1 MRPIVFAAADL
12 GGGRKSDV
20 CRCLSGNVWKIEKQL
35 DCPSLLAKW
44 VTGGLAKGSI
54 PDPAVDEICF
64 LVKWDGLF

>member
-1 MRPIVFAAADL
+1 M
-12 GGGRKSDV
+12 